1 MKKPDFAIVS
11 SMSIVY
17 FTACGSLWHIGY
29 WSTFDI
35 NILQYI
41 SVSDIIKSFIFPFLS
56 SALIILFFYLLFNY
70 VTIADNIGKPGKYF
84 SGLGKETKVGKYL
97 YKNRI
102 IFLTIYIIFISFLF
116 LMGNNMKWVLLPF
129 LISIPIGLY
138 LSYQKFFIEVIPHPD
153 LRNFIFIFLV
163 LLPLLSFG
171 LAKQKSLTI
180 QNNIEYK
187 IVIAIGSNSQTNF
200 KIFIGY
206 KYLGSAGNKV
216 FISRLDN
223 SGIILLNDD
232 SIDFIEYQD
241 PKKIVVPNKP
251 ASASRAK

>member
-1 MKKPDFAIVS
+1 M
-11 SMSIVY
+11 
-17 FTACGSLWHIGY
+17 GS
-29 WSTFDI
+29 STFL
-35 NILQYI
+35 NIDPDRVVFV
-41 SVSDIIKSFIFPFLS
+41 VS
-56 SALIILFFYLLFNY
+56 
-70 VTIADNIGKPGKYF
+70 
-84 SGLGKETKVGKYL
+84 
-97 YKNRI
+97 
-102 IFLTIYIIFISFLF
+102 
-116 LMGNNMKWVLLPF
+116 
-129 LISIPIGLY
+129 
-138 LSYQKFFIEVIPHPD
+138 KFFIEVIPHPD

-232 SIDFIEYQD
+232 SIDFIEYEC
-241 PKKIVVPNKP
+241 KKY
-251 ASASRAK
+251 AT